1 MSLSQ
6 IKRRES
12 QVLRL
17 MIIAIGITFLCIQFA
32 NAQIVHYSF
41 DNCDGID
48 QSLIQP
54 DADLQGNILCGC
66 GLVGQSATLDGV
78 NDRIIF
84 PSSLK
89 DIFDQDFSLEF
100 YFQLEPSTETVD
112 ILSFAA
118 DCSLDSTF
126 TIRYF
131 GNSNEIAISLSE
143 NINDRISA
151 QATLDLD
158 NCWHHILW
166 VKSGLEYSFY
176 LDNEFI
182 STTIAPK
189 GLSIGDNA
197 IFGISNSPCLA
208 INEERFAGVIDE
220 FKIYDRPISLLEANN
235 IYLFPGEIENRDTT
249 IFAGNSVNL
258 VAGTNCAA
266 SVAWTP
272 TSGLT
277 VTDDFETTATPDVS
291 TTYTL
296 STLAQDGCT
305 QIDTVRINVISNED
319 ITCENLL
326 LPSAFT
332 PNGDGLNDL
341 YGISNRFIIESLE
354 SFEILDRWG
363 TRVFLTSEVNAG
375 WDGTFNGTPVNPG
388 HYVYKVNYT
397 CQSVE
402 YSKLGGFTVLR

>member
-1 MSLSQ
+1 MQKIRHKSYYVRL
-6 IKRRES
+6 
-12 QVLRL
+12 VLIL
-17 MIIAIGITFLCIQFA
+17 AGIIFLGIRYA
-32 NAQIVHYSF
+32 SAQIVHYSF
-41 DNCDGID
+41 DACDGMD
-48 QSLIQP
+48 EVLIQT
-54 DADLQGNILCGC
+54 DADLQGNITCGC

-78 NDRIIF
+78 NDRIVF

-89 DIFDQDFSLEF
+89 DIFEQDFSLEF

-112 ILSFAA
+112 ILSFST

-131 GNSNEIAISLSE
+131 GNSNEIAVSLSE

-151 QATLDLD
+151 QATLNLD

-176 LDNEFI
+176 LDNQFI
-182 STTIAPK
+182 STTVAPK

-197 IFGISNSPCLA
+197 LFGISNSPCLA
-208 INEERFAGVIDE
+208 LNEERFAGVIDE
-220 FKIYDRPISLLEANN
+220 FKIYDRAISLLEANN
-235 IYLFPGEIENRDTT
+235 IYLFPGEIQNRDTT
-249 IFAGNSVNL
+249 IFAGNSVDL

-266 SVAWTP
+266 SVSWTP
-272 TSGLT
+272 TTDLS
-277 VTDDFETTATPDVS
+277 VTNDFQTTATPAES

-305 QIDTVRINVISNED
+305 QTDTVRINVISDED
-319 ITCENLL
+319 ISCENLL

-341 YGISNRFIIESLE
+341 YRISNTFIIETLE

-375 WDGTFNGTPVNPG
+375 WDGTFNGNPVNPG

-397 CQSVE
+397 CRSGE
-402 YSKLGGFTVLR
+402 FSKLGGFTVLR